1 MLSNTERKVC
11 TTLNYIDHFL
21 VLVFAVT
28 VCISISPFASLVGI
42 SKWIMSP
49 TIGWNICT
57 IIWIIKKYKPIIKK
71 KKKKH
76 DKIGLLAK
84 TNLDYIKGLISRSLA
99 NLYIERN
106 YFLLIDLLRK
116 YDYMKKKSINL
127 KYHKLIKTFNILI
140 NNVIILFEM

>member
-1 MLSNTERKVC
+1 MKKIKEINNYFTKEVGQNELLSNTERKFC

-71 KKKKH
+71 KK
-76 DKIGLLAK
+76 
-84 TNLDYIKGLISRSLA
+84 LI
-99 NLYIERN
+99 
-106 YFLLIDLLRK
+106 
-116 YDYMKKKSINL
+116 
-127 KYHKLIKTFNILI
+127 
-140 NNVIILFEM
+140 